1 MHPEIQSLVKSRHR
15 VILVQPNTA
24 DRGQPDGPNQAVV
37 GLYDYER
44 DRSVIAVVDVRENKV
59 VAVADAVTQFQ
70 LSEEERQEA
79 EALAAED
86 PGVNAFL
93 NGRGMNPLTR
103 LYFPP
108 GAALQQPAHRYA
120 IVFLRPDSSERHYA
134 VVDLSAR
141 RVVEVL
147 TRRDLT
153 GR

>member
-1 MHPEIQSLVKSRHR
+1 MHPEVQSLVKSRHR
-15 VILVQPNTA
+15 VVLVQPNTA
-24 DRGQPDGPNQAVV
+24 DRGRPDGPDQAVV

-44 DRSVIAVVDVRENKV
+44 DRSVIALVDVRQNKV

-93 NGRGMNPLTR
+93 SGRRMNPLTR

-108 GAALQQPAHRYA
+108 GAALQGPAHRYA
-120 IVFLRPDSSERHYA
+120 IVFLRPDSSERRYA